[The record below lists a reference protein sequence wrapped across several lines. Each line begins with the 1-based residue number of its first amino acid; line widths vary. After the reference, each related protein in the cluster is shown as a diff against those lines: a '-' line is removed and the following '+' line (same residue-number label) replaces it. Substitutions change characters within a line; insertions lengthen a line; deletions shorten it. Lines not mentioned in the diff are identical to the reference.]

1 MLFLVFRQ
9 KYYVTGARDYQSRSN
24 ALMLIKWETLR
35 TVEPRFPAVQ
45 LRELTGLLRCW
56 PALASCRGWYAS
68 YVGVR
73 VVGIGRLNS
82 TEQKAAASDGY

>member
-35 TVEPRFPAVQ
+35 TVEPRFPAVV
-45 LRELTGLLRCW
+45 LGVVIVHLEFPVLFGRVMRLL
-56 PALASCRGWYAS
+56 
-68 YVGVR
+68 VGR
-73 VVGIGRLNS
+73 
-82 TEQKAAASDGY
+82 